1 MTMNGAILLRRDGV
15 NGGRSLIDD
24 GFQAGARDLAW
35 LRAAQLVTLSPITV
49 NERSREMIPFRAMT
63 LLGRR
68 ALTAAL
74 LAAGWVAPAGAA
86 TVIRDAEIEATI
98 HRIADPIFATARLD
112 RDSIDLYVIN
122 DDKLNAFVAGGQN
135 LFLNTGLIVRTET
148 PDQLAGVI
156 AHETGHIAGGHLS
169 RSLEARSSAGT
180 STLLGALLG
189 AAAAVAGA
197 PQLGTALLAGGLT
210 VGQSNFLKFSR
221 NQEQAADQAAVSY
234 LRALKMSPE
243 GLLEFFEILDSQNLR
258 LNSGGNPYMRTHPL
272 TRDRITVLERE
283 VETSPF
289 RAARPSPDLVAA
301 HARAVAKLDGFLS
314 PPAQVLQ
321 RRRGDGLADRYA
333 RAIAH
338 YRVPD
343 LDRALELVDGL
354 IREHPEDP
362 YFPEL
367 KGQMLFENGRIAE
380 SVPPYR
386 QAVRNRPDS
395 ALLRLGLARALI
407 EQGQASDLDEAA
419 ALLQEVV
426 RIEPVN
432 AGAWRFLGI
441 AEGRRGREGPAA
453 VALAEQAVLLGN
465 REDAELYIRRA
476 QQQVRPDDP
485 SWYRLQDLERATE
498 DLEPED
504 RRRR

>member
-1 MTMNGAILLRRDGV
+1 
-15 NGGRSLIDD
+15 
-24 GFQAGARDLAW
+24 
-35 LRAAQLVTLSPITV
+35 
-49 NERSREMIPFRAMT
+49 
-63 LLGRR
+63 
-68 ALTAAL
+68 
-74 LAAGWVAPAGAA
+74 
-86 TVIRDAEIEATI
+86 VIRDAEVEATI
-98 HRIADPIFATARLD
+98 HQIADPIFGTARLD
-112 RDSIDLYVIN
+112 RESIDLYIIS
-122 DDKLNAFVAGGQN
+122 DEKLNAFVAGGQN
-135 LFLNTGLIVRTET
+135 LFLNTGLIMRTET

-169 RSLEARSSAGT
+169 RSLEAQSSAGA
-180 STLLGALLG
+180 STLVGALLG

-197 PQLGTALLAGGLT
+197 PQLGTAILAGGMT
-210 VGQSNFLKFSR
+210 VGQSNYLKFSR
-221 NQEQAADQAAVSY
+221 NQEQAADQAAASY
-234 LRALKMSPE
+234 LRALRMSPE

-272 TRDRITVLERE
+272 TRDRISILERE
-283 VETSPF
+283 VATSSY
-289 RAARPSPDLVAA
+289 RDARPSPDLVAA
-301 HARAVAKLDGFLS
+301 HARTVAKLDAFLS
-314 PPAQVLQ
+314 PPAQVLRQ
-321 RRRGDGLADRYA
+321 RRSDSLPDRYA

-338 YRVPD
+338 YRIPD
-343 LDRALELVDGL
+343 LDQALALVDAL
-354 IREHPEDP
+354 IREHPDDP

-367 KGQMLFENGRIAE
+367 KGQMLFENGRIPE

-407 EQGQASDLDEAA
+407 EQGRESDLDEAA

-426 RIEPVN
+426 RIEPGN

-441 AEGRRGREGPAA
+441 AEGRRGHEGPAA
-453 VALAEQAVLLGN
+453 VALAEQAVLLRN

-476 QQQVRPDDP
+476 QQHVAPDDP

-498 DLEPED
+498 DLELED